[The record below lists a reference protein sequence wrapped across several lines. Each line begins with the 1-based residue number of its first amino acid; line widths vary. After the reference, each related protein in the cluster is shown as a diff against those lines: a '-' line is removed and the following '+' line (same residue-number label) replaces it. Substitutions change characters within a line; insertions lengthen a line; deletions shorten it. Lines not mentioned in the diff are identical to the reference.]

1 MKRFR
6 TDIELPEDHE
16 PNLKAIKIKSDSDLT
31 LYDSTCKS
39 MDCSNDSYSSG
50 HSLPNSPSPPQTLLR
65 SSQELGGKLK
75 PSNFTASKLQIG
87 CWERNSAFSG
97 DVVVKFYYI
106 KKQIVWE
113 VLELGLKSKMEIN
126 FSDITALEI
135 QFGEDDKAVMIIDL
149 IKPPRFFREINPQPK
164 KNTMWTATSDFTRG
178 QASTHKR
185 HIANFGKQVLRK
197 HYEKLLQSDLRIKQL
212 TEQGIGHPVDLT
224 FQGISLCDPVLDD
237 PTSSPITSH

>member
-1 MKRFR
+1 MKRFK
-6 TDIELPEDHE
+6 TEGNLELSEDQE
-16 PNLKAIKIKSDSDLT
+16 PNHKIIKIKSDTDLT
-31 LYDSTCKS
+31 ILDTTCNS
-39 MDCSNDSYSSG
+39 DSYNSSQ
-50 HSLPNSPSPPQTLLR
+50 SLPNTPSPPQTLLR
-65 SSQELGGKLK
+65 TSQEFGKLK
-75 PSNFTASKLQIG
+75 PSNFSASKLQIG
-87 CWERNSAFSG
+87 SWERNSAFSG

-126 FSDITALEI
+126 FADISALDI
-135 QFGEDDKAVMIIDL
+135 QFGEEDKAVMTIDL

-164 KNTMWTATSDFTRG
+164 KNTMWTPTSDFTRG

-185 HIANFGKQVLRK
+185 HIAHFGKQVLRK

-212 TEQGIGHPVDLT
+212 TEQGIGYSVDLT
-224 FQGISLCDPVLDD
+224 FQGISLTDPVLDD

>member
-6 TDIELPEDHE
+6 TDIELPEDNE
-16 PNLKAIKIKSDSDLT
+16 TPNLKAIKIKSDGDIT
-31 LYDSTCKS
+31 LRDSTCKS
-39 MDCSNDSYSSG
+39 MDCSNDSPSPG
-50 HSLPNSPSPPQTLLR
+50 NSLPNSPSPPQALR
-65 SSQELGGKLK
+65 SSQELGKLK

-126 FSDITALEI
+126 FSDIAAIDI

-185 HIANFGKQVLRK
+185 HIAYFGKQVLRK

-212 TEQGIGHPVDLT
+212 TEQGIGHPEDLT
-224 FQGISLCDPVLDD
+224 FQGISLSDPVLDD
-237 PTSSPITSH
+237 PTSTSITSH